1 MKRVTK
7 SVTALLLALVLSL
20 TLLPAQALAADTAPA
35 TQTYT
40 GTAYVGAHTNPVY
53 ARVWKGVA
61 ETSLQTAP
69 SAQTAVAAQ
78 AVDYLTETEAVAAL
92 RKQMVARKET
102 MTLNVKLPS
111 GTDIEEAVTGIWDKA
126 MEHVSGSGT
135 TGDYLH
141 WQHSGYDCPPVD
153 YWDDDTNIT
162 FTVTFQRHLKTSAIW
177 FTTAAQEAAPRKR
190 PTVQLRVVR
199 GGHAA

>member
-92 RKQMVARKET
+92 RGGGATCAFLSGAGPTVLGIFEEKNG
-102 MTLNVKLPS
+102 LNRGNV
-111 GTDIEEAVTGIWDKA
+111 EV
-126 MEHVSGSGT
+126 
-135 TGDYLH
+135 
-141 WQHSGYDCPPVD
+141 
-153 YWDDDTNIT
+153 N
-162 FTVTFQRHLKTSAIW
+162 
-177 FTTAAQEAAPRKR
+177 APRGWVKR
-190 PTVQLRVVR
+190 VLDFDDAGVVIK
-199 GGHAA
+199 GV